1 MASALEAIMQAKQ
14 SKSKKQKVRVL
25 ENLFAVHKQERDSEA
40 AVAAVQVSH
49 MNFQLSQL
57 LSQQT
62 HQRARQAELQTLR
75 DMFSM

>member
-1 MASALEAIMQAKQ
+1 MASALEASMQAKQ
-14 SKSKKQKVRVL
+14 SKCKKRKVD
-25 ENLFAVHKQERDSEA
+25 VHKQERDNEA

-62 HQRARQAELQTLR
+62 RQRDRQAELQTVR
-75 DMFSM
+75 GMFRMYM